1 MGTWRGAMNCRE
13 QWAHSPSVGMLS
25 TSCSDIV
32 GFFFSLLLLLLE
44 EEEKGV
50 LEFMPGMVEASLLLV
65 CRRVT
70 FPDLVRILD
79 AIMVLAVNICVME
92 TVQIL

>member
-1 MGTWRGAMNCRE
+1 MGTWRGAMNFRE
-13 QWAHSPSVGMLS
+13 QWAHSPSVGTLS

-32 GFFFSLLLLLLE
+32 GFLLVLE

-79 AIMVLAVNICVME
+79 AIIVLAVNMHVYVCDGKSAD
-92 TVQIL
+92 